1 MATILQAEYTSKRYP
16 ELLIYFQ
23 KQSNIE
29 PSILSALVIYCPQVV
44 GLFIMQPHPTKHVP
58 FIFINEMTLSLID
71 RTIKPEGLGMNA
83 ESLGLI
89 TKARPEGAQCL
100 KAGSGGLIYQRSCRN
115 LKIWIEF
122 TRICNLQS
130 VAFRP
135 FELGMSTRH
144 KQLLTRIG
152 FCFCSNGVADWS
164 KEPSCDRNAW
174 TSMPSWTQWL
184 ALKRVFMSTRAKT
197 ALYAECSCL
206 QTLVKYRKLRYVWTL
221 TIPTSLYIIADPSSY
236 LIGQSFRL

>member
-1 MATILQAEYTSKRYP
+1 M
-16 ELLIYFQ
+16 
-23 KQSNIE
+23 
-29 PSILSALVIYCPQVV
+29 V
-44 GLFIMQPHPTKHVP
+44 GLFIMQPHPTRHVP
-58 FIFINEMTLSLID
+58 FIFISEMTLSLID

-89 TKARPEGAQCL
+89 MKARAEGAQCL
-100 KAGSGGLIYQRSCRN
+100 KAGSGGLIYQRSYRN
-115 LKIWIEF
+115 LKIWTEF

-135 FELGMSTRH
+135 FELCMSTRH
-144 KQLLTRIG
+144 KQLPTRIG
-152 FCFCSNGVADWS
+152 FRFCSNGVADWS
-164 KEPSCDRNAW
+164 KAPSCDRNDW
-174 TSMPSWTQWL
+174 TSMPSWTPWL
-184 ALKRVFMSTRAKT
+184 RPKRVFMSTRAKT

-221 TIPTSLYIIADPSSY
+221 TIPTSLCIIADPSCY